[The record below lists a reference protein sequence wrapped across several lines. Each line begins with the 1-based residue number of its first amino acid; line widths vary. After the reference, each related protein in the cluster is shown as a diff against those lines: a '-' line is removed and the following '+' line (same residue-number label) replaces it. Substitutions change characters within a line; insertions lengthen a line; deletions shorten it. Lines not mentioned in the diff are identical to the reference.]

1 MTEKT
6 YYSVL
11 AYENHYEKFLKHKLE
26 LSQLFDTKFKC
37 PRHVYAKQL
46 KQSTTPCI
54 GSNRN

>member
-1 MTEKT
+1 MK
-6 YYSVL
+6 
-11 AYENHYEKFLKHKLE
+11 KFLKHKLE